1 MGQAAAC
8 SHGRVCESACGEQ
21 DGEKQQPQEDME
33 MEESEVSLF
42 KVMAATDELEA
53 KLASWE
59 RSRGVQ
65 DHETRPIWVEFR
77 GTSLPEVQRRT
88 ARTPHGVMDRA
99 PPSSGHPFWKLP
111 MPDDEAVEEPPES
124 QAPQPGQDFMHVAA
138 ESRLHRGVVS
148 PWFVRSSGQKRSS
161 HMGSPF
167 SRALAASRSS
177 CRRMWGRAAIFVS
190 SVYV

>member
-8 SHGRVCESACGEQ
+8 SQGRVCESACGEQ
-21 DGEKQQPQEDME
+21 DGEKKQPQEDME

-53 KLASWE
+53 KLVRWE
-59 RSRGVQ
+59 RSRAVQ
-65 DHETRPIWVEFR
+65 DCETRPIWVELR
-77 GTSLPEVQRRT
+77 GTSLPDVQRRT
-88 ARTPHGVMDRA
+88 TRTPHAVMDRA

-111 MPDDEAVEEPPES
+111 MPDDEEVEEPPES
-124 QAPQPGQDFMHVAA
+124 PAPQPGQDFMQAA
-138 ESRLHRGVVS
+138 ASRPHRGVVR
-148 PWFVRSSGQKRSS
+148 PWFMRSSGQKCSS
-161 HMGSPF
+161 GASSPF

-177 CRRMWGRAAIFVS
+177 CRRMWGRATIFVS